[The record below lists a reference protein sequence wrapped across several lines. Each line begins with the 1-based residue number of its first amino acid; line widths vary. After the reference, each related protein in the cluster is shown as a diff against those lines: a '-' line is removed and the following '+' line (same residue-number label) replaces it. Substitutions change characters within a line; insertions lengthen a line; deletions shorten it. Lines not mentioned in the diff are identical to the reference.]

1 MKGIGASSTSAI
13 CSGHSGMYGQIQR
26 RGKLICA
33 HTHTHTHYYILS
45 QCVREHEW
53 AVAYRDERLADR
65 REDVGSQR
73 V

>member
-33 HTHTHTHYYILS
+33 HTHTLYYILS
-45 QCVREHEW
+45 QYVREHE
-53 AVAYRDERLADR
+53 
-65 REDVGSQR
+65 
-73 V
+73 